1 MFLALQK
8 RNGSYLSTLRGA
20 VRRKRL
26 SGYERRRRCHSARY
40 DCLLPLFYGS
50 EEASAP
56 YRGTPCGKQTSFR
69 SKPRKSP
76 FATSHLISTLDA
88 LHTALQYWLNK
99 LVTLRRFRF
108 SAANTH
114 RPANIEILVSRLQL
128 SRGANRLF
136 GAKGVTFLAQPRGN
150 RSK

>member
-8 RNGSYLSTLRGA
+8 DNGSYLSTLWGA

-26 SGYERRRRCHSARY
+26 SRYERRRRCHSARY

-76 FATSHLISTLDA
+76 FATSHLISTLET
-88 LHTALQYWLNK
+88 LHTVLQYWLNN
-99 LVTLRRFRF
+99 F
-108 SAANTH
+108 SAA
-114 RPANIEILVSRLQL
+114 S
-128 SRGANRLF
+128 
-136 GAKGVTFLAQPRGN
+136 
-150 RSK
+150 